1 MPTPVTLLA
10 GERLV
15 DRVVERDSGVNS
27 TYSQSG
33 NTVTVTCSSP
43 HGLSTGNQVF
53 LKVTSGNTKT
63 GLYKIIVTSTTEF
76 TAESIISATASGNLK
91 VQRRIKGFDFNNYV
105 GNTVTGVDLATDEIL
120 FKRDES
126 YGVQLVKNKRI

>member
-1 MPTPVTLLA
+1 MDRTKSKDKKYANTSHIVA

-15 DRVVERDSGVNS
+15 DRVERDSGVNS

-63 GLYKIIVTSTTEF
+63 GLYKIIVTSTM
-76 TAESIISATASGNLK
+76 NL
-91 VQRRIKGFDFNNYV
+91 QLN
-105 GNTVTGVDLATDEIL
+105 L
-120 FKRDES
+120 FQCHSKW
-126 YGVQLVKNKRI
+126 